1 MSSLIANLLNGIIN
15 MTFTESERKKTK
27 MINFKTNIPEIDQE
41 NVMLFR
47 AATLLEKCGNTPGLT
62 AHEFYAALIS
72 EGITMDNE
80 DFSRL
85 STAAIAIETM
95 MSLDAVSE
103 DLEDEPTVH

>member
-1 MSSLIANLLNGIIN
+1 
-15 MTFTESERKKTK
+15 MTFTESEGKKTK
-27 MINFKTNIPEIDQE
+27 MINFKTNIPEIDQD
-41 NVMLFR
+41 VMLFR
-47 AATLLEKCGNTPGLT
+47 AASLLEKCGNTPGLT

-95 MSLDAVSE
+95 MSLDAASE
-103 DLEDEPTVH
+103 ALEDEPTVH